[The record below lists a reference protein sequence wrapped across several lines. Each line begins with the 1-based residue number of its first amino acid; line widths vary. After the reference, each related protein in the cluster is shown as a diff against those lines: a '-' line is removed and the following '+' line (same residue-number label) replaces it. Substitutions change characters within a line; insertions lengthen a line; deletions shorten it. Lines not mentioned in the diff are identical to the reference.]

1 MGYMN
6 CQEPT
11 NNTES
16 CINTQRSGLKFSP
29 ETSRSTMQHSKNIVG
44 SRKTI

>member
-6 CQEPT
+6 NQEPN

-16 CINTQRSGLKFSP
+16 YMNTQRSGLKFSP
-29 ETSRSTMQHSKNIVG
+29 ETSRSTVHQSKHTVSN
-44 SRKTI
+44 RRTI